1 MFEKIM
7 LHRTG
12 KEAIWGT
19 FSVKRS
25 LLRHKG
31 EEDDRGGKKSC
42 ERDYLCVV

>member
-12 KEAIWGT
+12 NKAIWGT

-25 LLRHKG
+25 VLWHKV
-31 EEDDRGGKKSC
+31 C
-42 ERDYLCVV
+42 

>member
-25 LLRHKG
+25 VLWLRVQ
-31 EEDDRGGKKSC
+31 EDDRGGKKSC
-42 ERDYLCVV
+42 ERGYLCVV